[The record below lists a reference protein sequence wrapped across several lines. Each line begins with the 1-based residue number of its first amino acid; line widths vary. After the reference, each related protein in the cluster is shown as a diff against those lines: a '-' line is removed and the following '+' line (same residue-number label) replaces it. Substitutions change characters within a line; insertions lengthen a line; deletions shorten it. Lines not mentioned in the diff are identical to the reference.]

1 MDAATSRALR
11 EIGTSDVDREGPV
24 FGLTGEALVN
34 RMRAAAL
41 AAGLGRWVQRAQRQR
56 RDGPL
61 DGGGRSPQHR
71 CVATGPWKHGK
82 VVARPLHPGRSG
94 GGGAEVAELTSSLSE
109 G

>member
-41 AAGLGRWVQRAQRQR
+41 AAGLGDGFSGHSGNVGMVRWM
-56 RDGPL
+56 
-61 DGGGRSPQHR
+61 
-71 CVATGPWKHGK
+71 VA
-82 VVARPLHPGRSG
+82 A
-94 GGGAEVAELTSSLSE
+94 GAPNTAV
-109 G
+109 